1 MVLCRAC
8 YDHEMAYRLQR
19 GLCHAHELP
28 PWVSLKVYDPATA
41 LPRPHKRKA
50 TGARPRTAC
59 HKFGQAVIRLLRARE
74 DYERV
79 PVNVLLEL
87 AEESGVSLA
96 KPIEDL

>member
-19 GLCHAHELP
+19 GDRELP

-50 TGARPRTAC
+50 TGARPRTDY
-59 HKFGQAVIRLLRARE
+59 HKFGEAVARLLRARE
-74 DYERV
+74 DWGGDE
-79 PVNVLLEL
+79 LQEISDL
-87 AEESGVSLA
+87 AEAHNVSLV